1 MSSSHVHVV
10 RPSPISVLPDPNN
23 MLISSL
29 NAIKEVREE
38 REKGK
43 GREGGRD
50 PDPRFRFIRRVP
62 RKRCQKD
69 NGTMWRDRRLENG

>member
-29 NAIKEVREE
+29 NAIKEE
-38 REKGK
+38 RERGK
-43 GREGGRD
+43 GEREGGIRD
-50 PDPRFRFIRRVP
+50 SVLYVVFRGSGAKKTMERCGEIDVWRMDRV
-62 RKRCQKD
+62 
-69 NGTMWRDRRLENG
+69 G